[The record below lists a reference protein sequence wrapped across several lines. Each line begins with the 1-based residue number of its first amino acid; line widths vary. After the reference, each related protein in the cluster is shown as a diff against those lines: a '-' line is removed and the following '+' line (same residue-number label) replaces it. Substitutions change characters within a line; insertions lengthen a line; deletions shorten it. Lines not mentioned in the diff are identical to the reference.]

1 MTTNFDLIQPSA
13 ASGDNYFN
21 TRPFTDVIEDG
32 SREPDRRKIGGV
44 FLYENT
50 STYFFSRTNYGKSIL
65 AFQFAYAAATGT
77 CIAPCNALMNECEPM
92 KVLFIDLEMDSKTI
106 FDRHRKAIIGAD
118 PDRLSN
124 LVFLH
129 ERIDKKVAVGFELLD
144 KIERAA
150 TDNLAKLIVIDNIS
164 KLLPDS
170 LKAETVTMVI
180 TALNRIREKTG
191 ASFLV
196 IGHTTKGQSNTAIM
210 ATSYY
215 GSSMLQ
221 NFFTEIFY
229 LDMTKDGKFFLSHA
243 KTKREEC
250 YMQTVPV
257 FTRGEHPRL
266 GIGFNYESLQPVADV
281 QLPVTLGNEKPSR
294 RTNMDRFM
302 KEIQILDRAGVKQKT
317 IAEMCDVDRS
327 TIYRALKI

>member
-1 MTTNFDLIQPSA
+1 MN
-13 ASGDNYFN
+13 DNYFH

-32 SREPDRRKIGGV
+32 SKEPDRRKIGGV

-106 FDRHRKAIIGAD
+106 FDRYRKAITGAD
-118 PDRLSN
+118 PDRISN

-196 IGHTTKGQSNTAIM
+196 IGHTTKGLTETAILP
-210 ATSYY
+210 TSYY
-215 GSSMLQ
+215 GSSMVQ

-229 LDMTKDGKFFLSHA
+229 LDTTKDGKFFLAHA

-250 YMQTVPV
+250 YNKTVPV
-257 FTRGEHPRL
+257 FTRGEHPRY
-266 GIGFNYESLQPVADV
+266 GVGFTYESLQNVADI
-281 QLPVTLGNEKPSR
+281 QLPTTLTPEKHSR
-294 RTNMDRFM
+294 KVNLSQFREELFL
-302 KEIQILDRAGVKQKT
+302 LDRGGIKRSR
-317 IAEMCDVDRS
+317 IAEIFNVSRS
-327 TIYRALKI
+327 AVSQFFEE